1 MRRLLNLA
9 VVAVLLAVPVAIAA
23 AQGADARQR
32 KQGPVKRPQVIIQD
46 RSIYGPPPPPSSDRN
61 YYGPA
66 PTIQPPMQ
74 RVPQPAPLAQ
84 PPIR

>member
-1 MRRLLNLA
+1 MRRLLNTAAA
-9 VVAVLLAVPVAIAA
+9 VVLLAVPVALAT
-23 AQGADARQR
+23 AQSADARQK
-32 KQGPVKRPQVIIQD
+32 KQGQAPRPQVIIKD
-46 RSIYGPPPPPSSDRN
+46 RWLYGPPPPPSSNRN

-66 PTIQPPMQ
+66 PSIQPPMQ

>member
-1 MRRLLNLA
+1 MRRLLNIAAA
-9 VVAVLLAVPVAIAA
+9 VVLRAVPVAVAT
-23 AQGADARQR
+23 AQSADARQK
-32 KQGPVKRPQVIIQD
+32 KQGQAPRPQVIIKD
-46 RSIYGPPPPPSSDRN
+46 RWLQGPPPPPSSDRN